1 MRRMLVGAGWDSHS
15 VSTGDLGESIPA
27 VQMGRP
33 CPSVWKSA
41 TSKTKAIRKVKLRQ
55 LKKNPLYQS

>member
-1 MRRMLVGAGWDSHS
+1 MWEQAGTAT
-15 VSTGDLGESIPA
+15 VSTGDLFVGENVPG

-33 CPSVWKSA
+33 RPSVWKSA

-55 LKKNPLYQS
+55 LKKNPLY